1 MTGVSS
7 NFKILTP
14 ENWLFADPASTI
26 FSKISHTDGTVT
38 PMSGQEWLALFLDPT
53 LSKSVPENVRALFEV
68 ARGSLAYGYF
78 FYPLYTL
85 ACEQLFRVA
94 EAAVSEKCRMLGASA
109 KKTKTFEKK
118 VQFLFDSQVI
128 SDEERLDWDAV
139 RNFRNSTS
147 HPQQQ
152 MILPPGAVASL
163 LFRIGEK
170 VNKLF
175 A

>member
-1 MTGVSS
+1 MTIYTKLFTPSSVIFVKLSHIDGAVTQMTG
-7 NFKILTP
+7 
-14 ENWLFADPASTI
+14 E
-26 FSKISHTDGTVT
+26 
-38 PMSGQEWLALFLDPT
+38 EWLALFLDPT
-53 LSKSVPENVRALFEV
+53 LSETVPENVRVLFEV

-94 EAAVSEKCRMLGASA
+94 EAAVSEKCRMLGAP
-109 KKTKTFEKK
+109 KKVNRFKDK
-118 VQFLFDSQVI
+118 VQFLFDRKVI
-128 SDEERLDWDAV
+128 SDQERLDWDAV
-139 RNFRNSTS
+139 RKFRNSTS

>member
-1 MTGVSS
+1 MSDNVKT
-7 NFKILTP
+7 LTS
-14 ENWLFADPASTI
+14 ENWLTADPSSVI
-26 FSKISHTDGTVT
+26 FVKLSHKDGTT
-38 PMSGQEWLALFLDPT
+38 TRMTGEEWLALFLDPT
-53 LSKSVPENVRALFEV
+53 LSKSVPDNVRTLFEV

-94 EAAVSEKCRMLGASA
+94 EAAVSEKCKILGAP
-109 KKTKTFEKK
+109 KKTRRFKDK

-128 SDEERLDWDAV
+128 SEEERLDWDAV
-139 RNFRNSTS
+139 RHFRNSTS

>member
-1 MTGVSS
+1 MSD
-7 NFKILTP
+7 NFKTLSG
-14 ENWLFADPASTI
+14 ENWLTADPSSEI
-26 FSKISHTDGTVT
+26 FVKVSHKDGTT
-38 PMSGQEWLALFLDPT
+38 TRMTGEEWLALFLDPT
-53 LSKSVPENVRALFEV
+53 LSKTVPENLRTLFEV
-68 ARGSLAYGYF
+68 ARASLAYGYF

-94 EAAVSEKCRMLGASA
+94 ETAISEKCKLVGAP
-109 KKTKTFEKK
+109 KKADTFEKK
-118 VQFLFDSQVI
+118 IKFLFNSKVL

-139 RNFRNSTS
+139 RQFRNSTS

-163 LFRIGEK
+163 LFKIGEK

>member
-1 MTGVSS
+1 MSD
-7 NFKILTP
+7 NFKTLTS
-14 ENWLFADPASTI
+14 ENWLTADPTSVI
-26 FSKISHTDGTVT
+26 FVKLSHTDGTVT
-38 PMSGQEWLALFLDPT
+38 QMTGEEWLALFLDPI
-53 LSKSVPENVRALFEV
+53 LSKSVPENVRVLFEV

-94 EAAVSEKCRMLGASA
+94 EAAVSEKCRMLSSP
-109 KKTKTFEKK
+109 KKMSRFKQK

-128 SDEERLDWDAV
+128 SDQERLDWDAV
-139 RNFRNSTS
+139 REFRNSTS

-163 LFRIGEK
+163 LFKIGERI
-170 VNKLF
+170 NKLF
-175 A
+175 V

>member
-1 MTGVSS
+1 MTG
-7 NFKILTP
+7 
-14 ENWLFADPASTI
+14 E
-26 FSKISHTDGTVT
+26 
-38 PMSGQEWLALFLDPT
+38 EWLALFLDPT
-53 LSKSVPENVRALFEV
+53 LSKSVPDNVRTLFEV

-94 EAAVSEKCRMLGASA
+94 EAAVSEKCKILGAP
-109 KKTKTFEKK
+109 KKTRRFKDK

-128 SDEERLDWDAV
+128 SEEERLDWDAV
-139 RNFRNSTS
+139 RHFRNSTS

>member
-1 MTGVSS
+1 MTR
-7 NFKILTP
+7 
-14 ENWLFADPASTI
+14 E
-26 FSKISHTDGTVT
+26 
-38 PMSGQEWLALFLDPT
+38 EWLALFLDPT

-68 ARGSLAYGYF
+68 SRGSLAYGYF

-94 EAAVSEKCRMLGASA
+94 EAAASEKCRILGAP
-109 KKTKTFEKK
+109 KKTQRFKDK
-118 VQFLFDSQVI
+118 VQFLFDCQVI
-128 SDEERLDWDAV
+128 SDGERLDWDAV
-139 RNFRNSTS
+139 RQFRNSTS

-163 LFRIGEK
+163 LLRIAET